1 MPPIFLVGDACVSVH
16 QEFRI
21 WQIQVCSR
29 LLARLE
35 ISPSTRL
42 LSERLGR
49 IPGVSQ
55 TLTGYCRPFAT
66 LAHAKHALGAA
77 ENRGHLSPESIS
89 VHQNLSEQPRAIDY
103 AAFYYLAPLVPH
115 MRRLFD
121 VGGNVGNLYYYYT
134 KYLPFHPDAEW
145 LTMDLPAVVEV
156 GRRIAKQRN
165 ASRLRFTTDFSD
177 AEDSD
182 LIIASGSLHYF
193 SEPLPAMIGRLRRR
207 PRHVLVNRTPMTA
220 RPDFATTQDA
230 GPYRVACVVYNRAHF
245 IKLFED
251 IGYSLVG
258 QWEAPE
264 LSMRIPLRPEHSV
277 KTYTGMFFTA
287 D

>member
-1 MPPIFLVGDACVSVH
+1 M
-16 QEFRI
+16 
-21 WQIQVCSR
+21 
-29 LLARLE
+29 
-35 ISPSTRL
+35 
-42 LSERLGR
+42 
-49 IPGVSQ
+49 
-55 TLTGYCRPFAT
+55 
-66 LAHAKHALGAA
+66 K
-77 ENRGHLSPESIS
+77 
-89 VHQNLSEQPRAIDY
+89 
-103 AAFYYLAPLVPH
+103 
-115 MRRLFD
+115 RLFD

-134 KYLPFHPDAEW
+134 KHLQFHPDAEW

-165 ASRLRFTTDFSD
+165 ASRLRFTIDFSD

-264 LSMRIPLRPEHSV
+264 LSMRIPLHPEHSV

>member
-1 MPPIFLVGDACVSVH
+1 
-16 QEFRI
+16 
-21 WQIQVCSR
+21 
-29 LLARLE
+29 
-35 ISPSTRL
+35 
-42 LSERLGR
+42 
-49 IPGVSQ
+49 
-55 TLTGYCRPFAT
+55 
-66 LAHAKHALGAA
+66 
-77 ENRGHLSPESIS
+77 
-89 VHQNLSEQPRAIDY
+89 
-103 AAFYYLAPLVPH
+103 

-165 ASRLRFTTDFSD
+165 ASRLRFTIDFSD

-207 PRHVLVNRTPMTA
+207 PRYVLVNRTPMTT
-220 RPDFATTQDA
+220 RSDFATTQDA
-230 GPYRVACVVYNRAHF
+230 RTYRVACMVYNRAHF

-251 IGYSLVG
+251 IGYRLVG

-264 LSMRIPLRPEHSV
+264 LSINVPLHPKHSA
-277 KTYTGMFFTA
+277 KAYTGMFFIA
-287 D
+287 E

>member
-1 MPPIFLVGDACVSVH
+1 MPL
-16 QEFRI
+16 QEFRVR
-21 WQIQVCSR
+21 QIQACSK
-29 LLARLE
+29 LVAQLE
-35 ISPSTRL
+35 KSPSTRF
-42 LSERLGR
+42 LSEKLGR
-49 IPGVSQ
+49 IPGLAQ
-55 TLTGYCRPFAT
+55 TLTGYRRPFAT
-66 LAHAKHALGAA
+66 LAHAKDALGAA
-77 ENRGHLSPESIS
+77 ENRGHLSPDSIS
-89 VHQNLSEQPRAIDY
+89 AHLNLSEHPRPSDY
-103 AAFYYLAPLVPH
+103 AAFFYLAPHVPH

-156 GRRIAKQRN
+156 GWRIAEQRN

-177 AEDSD
+177 AENSD
-182 LIIASGSLHYF
+182 LIVASGSLHYF

-207 PRHVLVNRTPMTA
+207 PRHVLVNRTPMTD
-220 RPDFATTQDA
+220 RPGFATTQDA
-230 GPYRVACVVYNRAHF
+230 RTYRVACMVYNRAHF

-251 IGYSLVG
+251 IGYRLVG

-264 LSMRIPLRPEHSV
+264 LSIDIPLHPGHSV
-277 KTYTGMFFTA
+277 KAYTGMFFIA